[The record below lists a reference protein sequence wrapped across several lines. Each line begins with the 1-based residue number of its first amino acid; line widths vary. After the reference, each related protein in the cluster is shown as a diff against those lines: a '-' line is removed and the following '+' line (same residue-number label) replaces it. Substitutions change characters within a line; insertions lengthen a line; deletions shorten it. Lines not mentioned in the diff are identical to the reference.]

1 MQSLPDNIVSLL
13 RSEVS
18 IDSVAKCIAELVRNS
33 LDAAAAHVDI
43 FLRSSNLY
51 VLVKDDGHGI
61 TPDDMRRIGRRHFT
75 SKCRDFRD
83 LDSIRSFGFRGEALA
98 GIAAVSHLTI
108 TSRHSDYRST
118 NTVKI
123 LNSNEVYNGSSTTS
137 LTSHGTHVV
146 VQNLFNNL
154 PVRRKSILEDNNK
167 SLRDEIMMSVKHCLV
182 DVALSLQS
190 EAVNIRFRSESGV
203 VLNLIIRPEYKNA
216 ACTVLN
222 AAYGQA
228 MIKAFDTFNGRCG
241 DVTITGMVS
250 LNPTSSKNY
259 QYIFLNRR
267 KMAVSAIHK
276 TLSDLFSKSLY
287 CRAGSSDRSRYRRD
301 PSLAAVNMHPIFV
314 IHVNAPLSGYD
325 LCQDPG
331 KVLVDLENYGEIG
344 FAIVESVRNIISRL
358 PMLPDP
364 PDRGLT
370 TDVEKST
377 PGDPRRQR
385 NKTLDRNNFI
395 MQRML
400 LSKNWESPVFDIAEP
415 LIPGISSA
423 NHPGQSPFVSR
434 RITKSS
440 LEHTRIISQISNKF
454 ILLNIAGDRGEST
467 LVVVDQHAADERVRL
482 EMLLVG
488 YFMQVARTR
497 MNRSPLVSSSPRTD
511 KDEVELCAKLMY
523 DFSVSQENFDML
535 ARWQV
540 QLGLWGIRYILGDLT
555 GRPSMARMT
564 VDDVDQREIN
574 VRVTHCPAVLMERF
588 LDEPELVKALILR
601 HVYDLRSGVVAKLVP
616 SQTTRFI
623 NNGSIESTE
632 MLLEFVYRC
641 LPRVILEL
649 LISKACRGAI
659 MFGDKLSEDRC
670 RRLIYDLSKC
680 RYPFQCAHGR
690 PSMVPLVDLAA
701 INSEGG

>member
-1 MQSLPDNIVSLL
+1 MQSLPDNLVSLL

-75 SKCRDFRD
+75 SKCRDFKD
-83 LDSIRSFGFRGEALA
+83 LDSITSFGFRGEALA
-98 GIAAVSHLTI
+98 DIAAISHLTV
-108 TSRHSDYRST
+108 TSRHTDYRST

-123 LNSNEVYNGSSTTS
+123 MNSNEVYNGPSTTP
-137 LTSHGTHVV
+137 LKLHGTHVV

-154 PVRRKSILEDNNK
+154 PVRRKSILDDSNK
-167 SLRDEIMMSVKHCLV
+167 SLRDEIMISVKNCLV

-190 EAVNIRFRSESGV
+190 EAVNIRFISDSGV
-203 VLNLIIRPEYKNA
+203 VLNLIIRPENKNA

-241 DVTITGMVS
+241 DVTISGMVS
-250 LNPTSSKNY
+250 LNPTSTKTY

-287 CRAGSSDRSRYRRD
+287 CWGGSSDGSGYRKD

-331 KVLVDLENYGEIG
+331 KVLVDMENYGEIG
-344 FAIVESVRNIISRL
+344 FAIVDSVRNMISRL

-370 TDVEKST
+370 TY
-377 PGDPRRQR
+377 
-385 NKTLDRNNFI
+385 
-395 MQRML
+395 
-400 LSKNWESPVFDIAEP
+400 NWESPVFDIAEP
-415 LIPGISSA
+415 LIAGPSSA
-423 NHPGQSPFVSR
+423 NHPGQLHFVSR

-454 ILLNIAGDRGEST
+454 ILLNVAGDRGEST

-488 YFMQVARTR
+488 YFTQVVRRR
-497 MNRSPLVSSSPRTD
+497 MKRSHPLLFSPRTE
-511 KDEVELCAKLMY
+511 KDQTELCAKLMY
-523 DFSVSQENFDML
+523 DFSVSQEDFDML

-540 QLGLWGIRYILGDLT
+540 QLELWGVRYILGDLT
-555 GRPSMARMT
+555 GRPIMT
-564 VDDVDQREIN
+564 GMTIDDVDQREFT
-574 VRVTHCPAVLMERF
+574 VRITHCPALLMERF
-588 LDEPELVKALILR
+588 LEEPELVKALILR
-601 HVYDLRSGVVAKLVP
+601 HVYDLRSGDVTKLVP
-616 SQTTRFI
+616 SQTTGFI

-641 LPRVILEL
+641 LPRVILDL

-659 MFGDKLSEDRC
+659 MFGDSLSEDRC

-680 RYPFQCAHGR
+680 RFPFQCAHGR
-690 PSMVPLVDLAA
+690 PSMVPLVDLGA
-701 INSEGG
+701 INSEEG

>member
-1 MQSLPDNIVSLL
+1 MQSLPDNLVSLL

-75 SKCRDFRD
+75 SKCRDFKD
-83 LDSIRSFGFRGEALA
+83 LDSITSFGFRGEALA
-98 GIAAVSHLTI
+98 DIAAISHLTV
-108 TSRHSDYRST
+108 TSRHTDYRST

-123 LNSNEVYNGSSTTS
+123 MNSNEVYNGPSTTP
-137 LTSHGTHVV
+137 LKLHGTHVV

-154 PVRRKSILEDNNK
+154 PVRRKSILDDSNK
-167 SLRDEIMMSVKHCLV
+167 SLRDEIMISVKNCLV

-190 EAVNIRFRSESGV
+190 EAVNIRFISDSGV
-203 VLNLIIRPEYKNA
+203 VLNLIIRPENKNA

-241 DVTITGMVS
+241 DVTISGMVS
-250 LNPTSSKNY
+250 LNPTSTKTY

-287 CRAGSSDRSRYRRD
+287 CWGGSSDGSGYRKD

-331 KVLVDLENYGEIG
+331 KVLVDMENYGEIG
-344 FAIVESVRNIISRL
+344 FAIVDSVRNMISRL

-370 TDVEKST
+370 T
-377 PGDPRRQR
+377 
-385 NKTLDRNNFI
+385 
-395 MQRML
+395 
-400 LSKNWESPVFDIAEP
+400 
-415 LIPGISSA
+415 
-423 NHPGQSPFVSR
+423 
-434 RITKSS
+434 
-440 LEHTRIISQISNKF
+440 
-454 ILLNIAGDRGEST
+454 
-467 LVVVDQHAADERVRL
+467 L

-488 YFMQVARTR
+488 YFTQVVRRR
-497 MNRSPLVSSSPRTD
+497 MKRSHPLLFSPRTE
-511 KDEVELCAKLMY
+511 KDQTELCAKLMY
-523 DFSVSQENFDML
+523 DFSVSQEDFDML

-540 QLGLWGIRYILGDLT
+540 QLELWGVRYILGDLT
-555 GRPSMARMT
+555 GRPIMT
-564 VDDVDQREIN
+564 GMTIDDVDQREFT
-574 VRVTHCPAVLMERF
+574 VRITHCPALLMERF
-588 LDEPELVKALILR
+588 LEEPELVKALILR
-601 HVYDLRSGVVAKLVP
+601 HVYDLRSGDVTKLVP
-616 SQTTRFI
+616 SQTTGFI

-641 LPRVILEL
+641 LPRVILDL

-659 MFGDKLSEDRC
+659 MFGDSLSEDRC

-680 RYPFQCAHGR
+680 RFPFQCAHGR
-690 PSMVPLVDLAA
+690 PSMVPLVDLGA
-701 INSEGG
+701 INSEEG